1 MTRDLTKGPVMKA
14 VLLFTGPMLLGNLL
28 QQCYNMADTWI
39 VGRAL
44 GSEALAA
51 VGSAF
56 TLMTFLTS
64 ILIGLCMGAGSMCAI
79 YFGRQDS
86 VGVARRMKTA
96 FAFIG
101 MVAVVLQAASMLF
114 MDEILYLM
122 RIPEE
127 LYEMMCDYV
136 WIILCGILFIFL
148 YNYFACMLRAV
159 GNSVVPLVF
168 LSIGTVGN
176 IVMDYLFVMVWN
188 MGVKG
193 AAAATVAAQAFS
205 GIGILVYSLR
215 REPVFQGIVLWRKSN
230 VGPEQERVLQN
241 STAEEEV
248 LREKPDD
255 GGMSEASKEP
265 VHNAELVCHDGTSS
279 PVQTTTE
286 IFREVA
292 VHSLAASVQQSIMN
306 FGILMIQS
314 LVNSFG
320 TVVMAAF
327 TVGVKIDAFA
337 YMPVQEFGNAFSV
350 FVAQNYGAG
359 EEERMRQGVRKSVV
373 LVVLF
378 CLAVSGIVY
387 LFAPSLIQ
395 IFVESGETEI
405 IQAGTYYLRTEGMF
419 YFGIGLLFLFYGY
432 YRAVEL
438 PVMSVVL
445 TVISLGTRVALSY
458 QFAPLFGESIIWY
471 SIPVG
476 WLLAD
481 AVGTIIYFRLQR
493 ASKR

>member
-1 MTRDLTKGPVMKA
+1 MKA

-44 GSEALAA
+44 GPEALAA

-64 ILIGLCMGAGSMCAI
+64 ILIGLCMGAGALCAI

-86 VGVARRMKTA
+86 AGVARRMKTA

-101 MVAVVLQAASMLF
+101 AVAVILQAASMLLL
-114 MDEILYLM
+114 DEILYLM
-122 RIPEE
+122 RIPEA
-127 LYEMMCDYV
+127 LYGMMCDYV

-159 GNSVVPLVF
+159 GNSIVPLVF
-168 LSIGTVGN
+168 LGIGTVGN
-176 IVMDYLFVMVWN
+176 IVMDYLFVIIWH

-215 REPVFQGIVLWRKSN
+215 REPVFHGIRLWRQSK
-230 VGPEQERVLQN
+230 PDLEQET
-241 STAEEEV
+241 S
-248 LREKPDD
+248 D
-255 GGMSEASKEP
+255 ASAQT
-265 VHNAELVCHDGTSS
+265 NAEV
-279 PVQTTTE
+279 
-286 IFREVA
+286 FREVA

-359 EEERMRQGVRKSVV
+359 EEERMRQGVKKSVV
-373 LVVLF
+373 MVVLF
-378 CLAVSGIVY
+378 SLTISGIVY
-387 LFAPSLIQ
+387 LFAPSLIR
-395 IFVESGETEI
+395 IFVEGAETEI
-405 IQAGTYYLRTEGMF
+405 IQAGTHYLRTEGMF

-432 YRAVEL
+432 YRAVDL

-458 QFAPLFGESIIWY
+458 QFAPLFGESMIWY
-471 SIPVG
+471 SIPAG

-481 AVGTIIYFRLQR
+481 ALGTIIYFRVQR
-493 ASKR
+493 AKESR

>member
-44 GSEALAA
+44 GPEALAA

-64 ILIGLCMGAGSMCAI
+64 ILIGLCMGAGALCAI

-86 VGVARRMKTA
+86 AGVARRMKTA

-101 MVAVVLQAASMLF
+101 AVAVILQAASMLLL
-114 MDEILYLM
+114 DEILYLM
-122 RIPEE
+122 RIPEA
-127 LYEMMCDYV
+127 LYGMMCDYV

-159 GNSVVPLVF
+159 GNSIVPLVF
-168 LSIGTVGN
+168 LGIGTVGN
-176 IVMDYLFVMVWN
+176 IVMDYLFVIIWH

-215 REPVFQGIVLWRKSN
+215 REPVFHGIRLWRQSK
-230 VGPEQERVLQN
+230 PDLEQET
-241 STAEEEV
+241 S
-248 LREKPDD
+248 D
-255 GGMSEASKEP
+255 ASAQT
-265 VHNAELVCHDGTSS
+265 NAEV
-279 PVQTTTE
+279 
-286 IFREVA
+286 FREVA

-359 EEERMRQGVRKSVV
+359 EEERMRQGVKKSVV
-373 LVVLF
+373 MVVLF
-378 CLAVSGIVY
+378 SLTISGIVY
-387 LFAPSLIQ
+387 LFAPSLIR
-395 IFVESGETEI
+395 IFVEGAETEI
-405 IQAGTYYLRTEGMF
+405 IQAGTHYLRTEGMF

-432 YRAVEL
+432 YRAVDL

-458 QFAPLFGESIIWY
+458 QFAPLFGESMIWY
-471 SIPVG
+471 SIPAG

-481 AVGTIIYFRLQR
+481 ALGTIIYFRVQR
-493 ASKR
+493 AKESR

>member
-1 MTRDLTKGPVMKA
+1 MKA

-44 GSEALAA
+44 GPEALAA

-64 ILIGLCMGAGSMCAI
+64 ILIGLCMGAGALCAI

-86 VGVARRMKTA
+86 AGVARRMKTA

-101 MVAVVLQAASMLF
+101 AVAVILQAASMLLL
-114 MDEILYLM
+114 DEILYLM
-122 RIPEE
+122 RIPEA
-127 LYEMMCDYV
+127 LYGMMCDYV

-159 GNSVVPLVF
+159 GNSIVPLVF
-168 LSIGTVGN
+168 LGIGTVGN
-176 IVMDYLFVMVWN
+176 IVMDYLFVIIWH

-215 REPVFQGIVLWRKSN
+215 REPVFHGIRLWRQSK
-230 VGPEQERVLQN
+230 PDLEQET
-241 STAEEEV
+241 S
-248 LREKPDD
+248 D
-255 GGMSEASKEP
+255 ASAQT
-265 VHNAELVCHDGTSS
+265 NAEV
-279 PVQTTTE
+279 
-286 IFREVA
+286 FREVA

-359 EEERMRQGVRKSVV
+359 EEERMRQGVKKSVV
-373 LVVLF
+373 MVVLF
-378 CLAVSGIVY
+378 SLTISGIVY

-395 IFVESGETEI
+395 IFVEGAETEI
-405 IQAGTYYLRTEGMF
+405 IQAGTHYLRTEGMF

-432 YRAVEL
+432 YRAVDL

-458 QFAPLFGESIIWY
+458 QFAPLFGESMIWY
-471 SIPVG
+471 SIPAG

-481 AVGTIIYFRLQR
+481 ALGTIIYFRVQR
-493 ASKR
+493 AKESR